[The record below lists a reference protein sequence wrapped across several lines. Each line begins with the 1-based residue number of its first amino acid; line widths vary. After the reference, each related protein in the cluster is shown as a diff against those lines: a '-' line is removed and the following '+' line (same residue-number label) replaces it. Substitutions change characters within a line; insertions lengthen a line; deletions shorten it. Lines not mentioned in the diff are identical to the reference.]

1 MVQDTTVHGAPVTGG
16 RSLPLGVVV
25 AMRPKQWV
33 KNALVFAA
41 PTAAGVLTDGPVL
54 LAVVATFVAFSA
66 VASGLYLVN
75 DVVDAEADR
84 AHPRKHRR
92 PVAAGEVTPSQALA
106 VAGALLAGGSALALL
121 VRPLVA
127 LLVVAYVAVT
137 LLYSW
142 RLKHVEVLD
151 LLAIASG
158 FVLRAGAGAAAAEV
172 PVSSWFLTVMAF
184 GALAMAAGKRS
195 SELHRAGPDA
205 GLSRPVLAGYSTAYL
220 HQVQAIAVGGALLGY
235 ALWAFE
241 EARLEGA
248 PTGWVLELS
257 VAPFAAALLR
267 YLLIMDRGRAEA
279 PEEALFSDRTL
290 AVVGA
295 IWVVL
300 FSIGVGA
307 LA

>member
-1 MVQDTTVHGAPVTGG
+1 
-16 RSLPLGVVV
+16 
-25 AMRPKQWV
+25 MRPKQWV

-41 PTAAGVLTDGPVL
+41 PTAAGVITDGPVL
-54 LAVVATFVAFSA
+54 VAVVATFVVFSA

-75 DVVDAEADR
+75 DVADAEVDR

-92 PVAAGEVTPSQALA
+92 PIAAGYVTPSQALA
-106 VAGALLAGGSALALL
+106 AAGVLLAGGLAVALL
-121 VRPLVA
+121 IRPLVA
-127 LLVVAYVAVT
+127 LLVLAYVAIT

-205 GLSRPVLAGYSTAYL
+205 GLSRPVLAAYSRVYL

-241 EARLEGA
+241 EARLDQGT
-248 PTGWVLELS
+248 TGWLLELS

-267 YLLIMDRGRAEA
+267 YLLIMDGGRAEA

-295 IWVVL
+295 VWVVL
-300 FSIGVGA
+300 FSLGVGA